1 MNYTLKQKI
10 SISLRRTV
18 YFILGNIDQK
28 LLKKQ
33 LPHIILC
40 YHSVNEDNWRF
51 SESISEFKKQIE
63 YLQTRYK
70 FITPH
75 DLVDHV
81 TGVKKLTESSV
92 LLTFDDGY
100 QNLLSIKNYLKEKG
114 IKPLFFILSQ
124 PYNANRQELHN
135 DLPLLSE
142 SEVQELAKEGWTI
155 GCHSATHADFY
166 NLSDNQILREVINS
180 KTEIES
186 IYKTNVDYFAY
197 PKGAYNDKILNA
209 VKQAGYKLCFSMNS
223 DFLTEKTDQRFLP
236 RTGVDRTHEF
246 TEFKNMITVSSVIMR
261 KLLMKTFLGKLI

>member
-1 MNYTLKQKI
+1 MNYTLKQKTAI
-10 SISLRRTV
+10 TLRCIV
-18 YFILGNIDQK
+18 YFILGILDQK
-28 LLKKQ
+28 VFKKE

-40 YHSVNEDNWRF
+40 YHSINEDKWRF

-81 TGVKKLTESSV
+81 TGVKKLTKPSV

-100 QNLLSIKNYLKEKG
+100 QNLLSIKYYLKEKG

-142 SEVQELAKEGWTI
+142 NEVQELKKDGWTI

-166 NLSDNQILREVINS
+166 NLSDNQIVREVINS

-186 IYKTNVDYFAY
+186 LYKTKVDYFAY
-197 PKGAYNDKILNA
+197 PKGAYNDKILDA
-209 VKQAGYKLCFSMNS
+209 VKQAGYKLCFSMDS
-223 DFLTEKTDQRFLP
+223 DFITQKTDVRVLP
-236 RTGVDRTHEF
+236 RTGVDRTHKF
-246 TEFKNMITVSSVIMR
+246 TEFKYMLTASSIIMR